1 MYHHV
6 PTYILRRLH
15 GEPVDFIVESE
26 HDYGKRAIGWGII
39 IFALFFS
46 WIFLFPIFFSF
57 PLVEL
62 FFTGHTSITVNGT
75 PQNFT
80 PDNPWGPIMFM
91 FLPSLI
97 SIIFI
102 IPVAIAIV
110 KGIMYVRKKG
120 AWYAGTN
127 KSLIEFN
134 GSHVFYFH
142 WDEFETTIETKDYK
156 NKTMDIIL
164 THKNLTRESVHKHGK
179 LTQNQHG
186 HLNIEINGKEVDINQ
201 LMGYRGFFKNKIG
214 LLKIQNGE
222 YVLNMIRHNME
233 RFDKKHHV

>member
-1 MYHHV
+1 MYYHV

-39 IFALFFS
+39 IFSMFFS

-62 FFTGHTSITVNGT
+62 FLTGHTSITVNGT
-75 PQNFT
+75 AQNYNSE
-80 PDNPWGPIMFM
+80 NPWGAIWFM
-91 FLPSLI
+91 LIPSLI

-110 KGIMYVRKKG
+110 MGIMYVRKKG
-120 AWYAGTN
+120 GWYAGTD
-127 KSLIEFN
+127 KYLIEFN
-134 GSHVFYFH
+134 GTHVYYYR
-142 WDEFETTIETKDYK
+142 WDDFENTIETKEYK
-156 NKTMDIIL
+156 DKTFDIIL
-164 THKNLTRESVHKHGK
+164 THKNLTKDSVQKHGK
-179 LTQNQHG
+179 LTEHPHG
-186 HLNIEINGKEVDINQ
+186 YLNIEINGKEVNLNQ
-201 LMGYRGFFKNKIG
+201 LMGYRGFFRNKIG
-214 LLKIQNGE
+214 LLKIHNGQ

-233 RFDKKHHV
+233 RFESKHHV